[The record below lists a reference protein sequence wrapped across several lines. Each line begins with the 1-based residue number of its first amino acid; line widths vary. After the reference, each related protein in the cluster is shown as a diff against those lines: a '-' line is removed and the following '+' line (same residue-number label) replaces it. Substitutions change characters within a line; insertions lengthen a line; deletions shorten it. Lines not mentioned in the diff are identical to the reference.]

1 MKLPMLTSTNSRN
14 KLDNYL
20 SLHKPRILRDID
32 LCFDHTPTSTKK
44 NSSVKFTDEIIV
56 VSETPKGK
64 PKYLFNMQNGGYEVR
79 ADSVNELSASLSHFY
94 KPKNNQV
101 LFGN

>member
-64 PKYLFNMQNGGYEVR
+64 PKYLF
-79 ADSVNELSASLSHFY
+79 
-94 KPKNNQV
+94 KPPFFINKCV
-101 LFGN
+101 HKIIRSED